1 MTWETII
8 ENTLQ
13 GISNFVTTFISLIGG
28 SINPEAAEGLIAVF
42 AIVLIYRVAQGGRP
56 KIPKI
61 KRKDE
66 DDEEYEYV
74 MIRRRK

>member
-8 ENTLQ
+8 ENALQ
-13 GISNFVTTFISLIGG
+13 GISNFVTSFVSIIGSSL
-28 SINPEAAEGLIAVF
+28 NPAAVEGLIAIF
-42 AIVLIYRVAQGGRP
+42 AIVLIYRVAQGGV
-56 KIPKI
+56 KIPQLKH
-61 KRKDE
+61 KDE